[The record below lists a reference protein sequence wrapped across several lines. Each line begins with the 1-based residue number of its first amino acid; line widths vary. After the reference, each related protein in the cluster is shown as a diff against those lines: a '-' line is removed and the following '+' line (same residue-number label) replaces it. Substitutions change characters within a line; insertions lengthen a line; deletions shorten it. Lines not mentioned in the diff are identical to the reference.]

1 MARNLANVGSVM
13 SAMSHQSNTQAAT
26 SFYQARS
33 QSQMG
38 MVSSQQEQKYNTIS
52 ESQDEY
58 AAAFKQRKRQ
68 SLNPAG
74 LNPINP

>member
-1 MARNLANVGSVM
+1 MARNMVNMGSVM
-13 SAMSHQSNTQAAT
+13 SAISQYKSTQAAT
-26 SFYQARS
+26 SYHQARS

-38 MVSSQQEQKYNTIS
+38 MASSQHEQPYNTIS
-52 ESQDEY
+52 ENNDEH
-58 AAAFKQRKRQ
+58 AGGFKQRKRM